1 MSSLALSY
9 NIRQIS
15 GEIFPFDVTAIA
27 GLTCKRQRAT
37 AMNEY
42 LIASIET
49 AHRTIQ
55 RFAEAGFE
63 PAQAIERQLNWCW
76 KRANGEI
83 DGPPPAALC
92 MSYIMSQEFEKYG
105 AYPMLAHHLRAIEA
119 MIELLEMNAD
129 DVAKYAALSA

>member
-1 MSSLALSY
+1 MQSIAFAY
-9 NIRQIS
+9 PTRFIS
-15 GEIFPFDVTAIA
+15 GELPFDVTSVV

-42 LIASIET
+42 LTASIES
-49 AHRTIQ
+49 AQRTIQ

-76 KRANGEI
+76 KRAQGEV
-83 DGPPPAALC
+83 DGPPPATLC

-105 AYPMLAHHLRAIEA
+105 AYPMLAHHLRAIET
-119 MIELLEMNAD
+119 MIDLLDMNAED
-129 DVAKYAALSA
+129 AAKFAALSA